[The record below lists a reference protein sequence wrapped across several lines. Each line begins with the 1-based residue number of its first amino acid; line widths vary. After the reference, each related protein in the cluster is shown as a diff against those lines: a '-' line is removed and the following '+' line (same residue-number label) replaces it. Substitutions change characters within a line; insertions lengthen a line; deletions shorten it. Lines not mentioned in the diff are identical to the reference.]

1 MFSITSLKLEEYH
14 SHLSLI
20 PKSTLEFKVEYYE
33 NLTRASRSN
42 TGTVHQHFESNHR
55 VVSIYKS
62 VSEDRVHEITLS
74 SESFDVLK
82 EMSTLL
88 SSCVDSRRQWLKSHF
103 DCMCKIKE
111 VLRDENDVERI
122 HEDNKMIGRLSDLGI
137 ELVDRCKDL
146 VAFKSVARKT
156 LHDLYV
162 EAGKS
167 EDNALSAT
175 ETFWNENL
183 SRSETVAND
192 QMHAWMNTF
201 VCLMIAEDKTVEYGV
216 YESVWNVLYQSSM
229 RKRYLI
235 SKEYH
240 VSMLEMSRHL
250 ALLESCRTEEA
261 RLQKK
266 IRSRKSILD
275 QLAKVR
281 EMETKMQEFETMAS
295 DSSRLLKG
303 SSLARLEEER
313 FRIRYAK
320 LHPKRLASIAKEV
333 EAWEKQNDEIFMLGG
348 VSLADAVEKVRQ
360 KLLPLELSL
369 RGAEILGIG
378 GGGDDDDEKKSIGDG
393 GKKKKTRRRTSKGK
407 ENVGSS
413 RIARPRTSTN
423 STKRRNGRRTSGDG
437 KKQALKRPSSAPSSG
452 TRTTR
457 TRTSN
462 GSTRIRKRK

>member
-1 MFSITSLKLEEYH
+1 M
-14 SHLSLI
+14 
-20 PKSTLEFKVEYYE
+20 
-33 NLTRASRSN
+33 
-42 TGTVHQHFESNHR
+42 
-55 VVSIYKS
+55 
-62 VSEDRVHEITLS
+62 
-74 SESFDVLK
+74 
-82 EMSTLL
+82 
-88 SSCVDSRRQWLKSHF
+88 WLKSHF

-111 VLRDENDVERI
+111 VLRNEENDVERI
-122 HEDNKMIGRLSDLGI
+122 HENDKMIGRLSNLGI
-137 ELVDRCKDL
+137 ELGERCKDL
-146 VAFKSVARKT
+146 VAFKSVIRKT
-156 LHDLYV
+156 LYDLYV

-183 SRSETVAND
+183 SRSETIANN

-201 VCLMIAEDKTVEYGV
+201 VCLMIAEDKSVEYGV

-261 RLQKK
+261 RLRTK
-266 IRSRKSILD
+266 IRSRQSILD

-295 DSSRLLKG
+295 DSSRLLRG

-333 EAWEKQNDEIFMLGG
+333 ETWEKQNDEIFMLGG

-378 GGGDDDDEKKSIGDG
+378 GDDDDDDDTKKKSIGDG

-413 RIARPRTSTN
+413 RIARPRTSVN
-423 STKRRNGRRTSGDG
+423 STKRRNVRRTSGDG
-437 KKQALKRPSSAPSSG
+437 KKLALKRPSSAPSSS
-452 TRTTR
+452 
-457 TRTSN
+457 SN
-462 GSTRIRKRK
+462 SGGGSGTRIRRRRRK

>member
-1 MFSITSLKLEEYH
+1 M
-14 SHLSLI
+14 
-20 PKSTLEFKVEYYE
+20 
-33 NLTRASRSN
+33 
-42 TGTVHQHFESNHR
+42 
-55 VVSIYKS
+55 
-62 VSEDRVHEITLS
+62 
-74 SESFDVLK
+74 
-82 EMSTLL
+82 
-88 SSCVDSRRQWLKSHF
+88 WLKSHF

-111 VLRDENDVERI
+111 VLRNEENDVERI
-122 HEDNKMIGRLSDLGI
+122 HENDKMIGRLSNLGI
-137 ELVDRCKDL
+137 ELGERCKDL
-146 VAFKSVARKT
+146 VAFKSVIRKT
-156 LHDLYV
+156 LYDLYV

-183 SRSETVAND
+183 SRSETIANN
-192 QMHAWMNTF
+192 QMHAWTNTF
-201 VCLMIAEDKTVEYGV
+201 VCLMIAEDKSVEYGV

-261 RLQKK
+261 RLRTK
-266 IRSRKSILD
+266 IRSRQSILD

-295 DSSRLLKG
+295 DSSRLLRG

-333 EAWEKQNDEIFMLGG
+333 ETWEKQNDEIFMLGG

-378 GGGDDDDEKKSIGDG
+378 GDDDDDDDDTKKKSIGDG

-413 RIARPRTSTN
+413 RIARPRTSVN
-423 STKRRNGRRTSGDG
+423 STKRRNVRRTSGDG
-437 KKQALKRPSSAPSSG
+437 KKQALKRPSSAPSSS
-452 TRTTR
+452 
-457 TRTSN
+457 SN
-462 GSTRIRKRK
+462 SGGGSGTRIRRRKRK